1 MNLKTLAIAF
11 PSITEEV
18 NESMR
23 KQDDI
28 LREIFTLQYREYLDR
43 FASGKT
49 PSGSE
54 FSRILFQIEE
64 MASTIRE
71 IRKSTLLLQEPEGKG
86 K

>member
-1 MNLKTLAIAF
+1 
-11 PSITEEV
+11 
-18 NESMR
+18 MR

-43 FASGKT
+43 FASGTT

-71 IRKSTLLLQEPEGKG
+71 IRKSARLLQKPKGKG
-86 K
+86 E